1 MSNGRARLAAGLLEA
16 DFGNLYRVV
25 RKLERAGADRLH
37 LDVMDGHFVPQ
48 LTFGADVVR
57 ALRRLTRLPLDV
69 HLLVDRPS
77 ALVEGLVSAGAD
89 SITLH
94 IEAPE
99 PPDALREAL
108 GRIRHAG
115 LAPGLAVN
123 LGTPV
128 AALAPFAGQI
138 DIALVL
144 LVDPAAH
151 GQRFRRELAGKVG
164 EARELFATRPHGW
177 EVHVEGGIG
186 RETADVVGGLG
197 ADILIVGSALFQR
210 GHDIAR
216 EIRLVKAL
224 ADEGWTREIGRGE
237 PPIPRDAWSIVATLA
252 HADADELS
260 RTIERA
266 GIPTLVLRT
275 GPYVPGV
282 DAQRVV
288 MVPSSA
294 EVFTRKRFGL
304 GFAEE
309 DETL

>member
-1 MSNGRARLAAGLLEA
+1 LSTGRARLAAGLLEA

-25 RKLERAGADRLH
+25 RKLEHAGADRLH

-48 LTFGADVVR
+48 LTFGPDVVR

-69 HLLVDRPS
+69 HLLVDHPS
-77 ALVEGLVSAGAD
+77 TLVEALIGAGAD
-89 SITLH
+89 SITMH
-94 IEAPE
+94 VEAAE
-99 PPDALREAL
+99 PVEDLRDALAAVR
-108 GRIRHAG
+108 RAG

-123 LGTPV
+123 PATPMATLV
-128 AALAPFAGQI
+128 PFRDAL
-138 DIALVL
+138 DIVLVL
-144 LVDPAAH
+144 LVDPATP
-151 GQRFRRELAGKVG
+151 GQWFRRELAGKVG
-164 EARELFATRPHGW
+164 DARDLFAGRPHGW

-186 RETADVVGGLG
+186 RETADLVGGLG

-224 ADEGWTREIGRGE
+224 ADEGWTRDIGRGE
-237 PPIPRDAWSIVATLA
+237 PPIPRESWSVVATLA

-260 RTIERA
+260 RTIERE

-275 GPYVPGV
+275 GPWVPGV
-282 DAQRVV
+282 DAERVV
-288 MVPSSA
+288 MVPAAA

-304 GFAEE
+304 GFADE

>member
-1 MSNGRARLAAGLLEA
+1 MSSGRARLAAGLLEA

-25 RKLERAGADRLH
+25 RKLERSGADRLH
-37 LDVMDGHFVPQ
+37 LDVMDGHFVPH
-48 LTFGADVVR
+48 LTFGPDVVR

-77 ALVEGLVSAGAD
+77 TLVDGLIAAGAD
-89 SITLH
+89 SITMH
-94 IEAPE
+94 VEAPE
-99 PPDALREAL
+99 PVESLREAL
-108 GRIRHAG
+108 AAVRRAG
-115 LAPGLAVN
+115 LAPGLAMN
-123 LGTPV
+123 PATPV
-128 AALAPFAGQI
+128 SALAPFHDAL
-138 DIALVL
+138 DIVLVL
-144 LVDPAAH
+144 LVDPALP

-164 EARELFATRPHGW
+164 DARDMFEGRPHGW

-186 RETADVVGGLG
+186 RETADLVGGFG
-197 ADILIVGSALFQR
+197 ADILIVGPALFQR

-224 ADEGWTREIGRGE
+224 ADEGWTRDIGRGE
-237 PPIPRDAWSIVATLA
+237 PPIPRESWSVIATLA

-260 RTIERA
+260 RTIERE
-266 GIPTLVLRT
+266 GVPTLVLRT

-282 DAQRVV
+282 DAERVV

>member
-1 MSNGRARLAAGLLEA
+1 VSTGRARLAAGLLDA

-37 LDVMDGHFVPQ
+37 LDVMDGHFVPH
-48 LTFGADVVR
+48 LTFGPDVVR

-77 ALVEGLVSAGAD
+77 TLVDGLVGAGAD
-89 SITLH
+89 SITIH
-94 IEAPE
+94 VEASE
-99 PPDALREAL
+99 SAEVLREAL
-108 GRIRHAG
+108 GTVRRAG

-123 LGTPV
+123 PATPV
-128 AALAPFAGQI
+128 GALLPFRDAL
-138 DIALVL
+138 DISLVL
-144 LVDPAAH
+144 LVDPSAP
-151 GQRFRRELAGKVG
+151 GQRFRPELAGKVG
-164 EARELFATRPHGW
+164 EARDLFAGRPHGW

-186 RETADVVGGLG
+186 RETADLVGGFG

-224 ADEGWTREIGRGE
+224 ADEGWTRDIGRGE
-237 PPIPRDAWSIVATLA
+237 PPSPRESWSVVATLA
-252 HADADELS
+252 HVDADALS
-260 RTIERA
+260 RTIERE
-266 GIPTLVLRT
+266 GVPTLVLRT
-275 GPYVPGV
+275 GPWIPGV
-282 DAQRVV
+282 DAERVV

-309 DETL
+309 DETP

>member
-1 MSNGRARLAAGLLEA
+1 MSSGRARLAAGLVEA

-37 LDVMDGHFVPQ
+37 LDIMDGHFVPH
-48 LTFGADVVR
+48 LPFGPDVVR
-57 ALRRLTRLPLDV
+57 ALRRLTRLPLDA
-69 HLLVDRPS
+69 HLLCDRPS
-77 ALVEGLVSAGAD
+77 TLVEPLIAAGAD

-94 IEAPE
+94 VEAAE
-99 PPDALREAL
+99 PDDGLREAL
-108 GRIRHAG
+108 LRVRHAG
-115 LAPGLAVN
+115 LAPGLAAN
-123 LGTPV
+123 PGTPFT
-128 AALAPFAGQI
+128 ALSPYADVV

-144 LVDPAAH
+144 LVDPAAP
-151 GQRFRRELAGKVG
+151 GQRLRRELAGKIAD
-164 EARELFATRPHGW
+164 ARKVFAGRPHGW
-177 EVHVEGGIG
+177 EIHVEGGVG
-186 RETADVVGGLG
+186 RETAELVGGFG
-197 ADILIVGSALFQR
+197 ADILIVGSALFER

-237 PPIPRDAWSIVATLA
+237 PPIPREAWSIVATLT
-252 HADADELS
+252 HADADALS

-282 DAQRVV
+282 DAERVV
-288 MVPSSA
+288 MVPASA
-294 EVFTRKRFGL
+294 EVFARKRFGL

>member
-108 GRIRHAG
+108 GRIRRAG

-144 LVDPAAH
+144 LVDPAAP